1 MIVLMPPHKEKLR
14 LTSNFYILQNIF
26 RYFVENGFYI
36 SPEAKWLDNESF
48 DKFDKML
55 VISKKSFIVE
65 KLQDIPSGL
74 LVPKELVKIV
84 HNSLRQIDKQT
95 GKKNTDVVKTEWN
108 YLGKNE
114 EKKRYFDYLQDF
126 FWRNQ
131 DNAALLEIIDSQ
143 DLLENN
149 WKIANYSNQVEG
161 NMKIVADFIDQET
174 VVFIENLSQMLDN
187 WDLNPYLIFNDS
199 GNLQWIIS
207 LGKEFVIKGHIYRR
221 DNYLYQKIQLPD
233 LT

>member
-1 MIVLMPPHKEKLR
+1 MPPHKEKLK
-14 LTSNFYILQNIF
+14 LTSHFFILQSMF
-26 RYFVENGFYI
+26 RYFVENGFFI

-48 DKFDKML
+48 SKFDKML
-55 VISKKSFIVE
+55 VISKKSFVVE

-74 LVPKELVKIV
+74 LVPKELVKIIQTSV
-84 HNSLRQIDKQT
+84 RQINKHT
-95 GKKNTDVVKTEWN
+95 GKKSLDEIKTEWN

-131 DNAALLEIIDSQ
+131 DNAELLELIDSQ

-161 NMKIVADFIDQET
+161 TMKIVADFIDQET
-174 VVFIENLSQMLDN
+174 VIFIENLSQMLVD

-199 GNLQWIIS
+199 GNLQWKIYF
-207 LGKEFVIKGHIYRR
+207 GKDFVVSGYIYRK

>member
-1 MIVLMPPHKEKLR
+1 MPPHKEKLK
-14 LTSNFYILQNIF
+14 LTSHFFILQNMF

-48 DKFDKML
+48 SKFDKML
-55 VISKKSFIVE
+55 VISKKSFVVE

-74 LVPKELVKIV
+74 LVPKELVKII
-84 HNSLRQIDKQT
+84 HTSLKQIDKHT
-95 GKKNTDVVKTEWN
+95 GKKSLDEIKTEWN

-131 DNAALLEIIDSQ
+131 DNAELLEMIDSQ

-161 NMKIVADFIDQET
+161 TMKIVADFIDQET
-174 VVFIENLSQMLDN
+174 VVFIENLSQMLVG

-199 GNLQWIIS
+199 GNLQWKIYF
-207 LGKEFVIKGHIYRR
+207 GKDFVVSGHIYRK

>member
-1 MIVLMPPHKEKLR
+1 MPPHKEKLK
-14 LTSNFYILQNIF
+14 LTSNFFILQNIF

-48 DKFDKML
+48 SKFDKML
-55 VISKKSFIVE
+55 VISKKSFVVE
-65 KLQDIPSGL
+65 KIQDIPIGL
-74 LVPKELVKIV
+74 LIPKELVKIIV
-84 HNSLRQIDKQT
+84 ASNKQIISHT
-95 GKKNTDVVKTEWN
+95 KTKVTKELKMEWN

-114 EKKRYFDYLQDF
+114 EKKLYFDYLQDF

-131 DNAALLEIIDSQ
+131 DNTELLAKIDGQ

-161 NMKIVADFIDQET
+161 NMKIVADFIDQDT
-174 VVFIENLSQMLDN
+174 VLFIENLGKILNN
-187 WDLNPYLIFNDS
+187 WELNPYLIFNDM
-199 GNLQWIIS
+199 GNLQWIIR
-207 LGKEFVIKGHIYRR
+207 LGDDFVVKGYIYRK
-221 DNYLYQKIQLPD
+221 DNYLFQHIQLPD